1 MELEQSCRSS
11 TFEIITEYLLKL
23 LKFLVRCAFFPR
35 FHGGFTYNDH
45 LYLAMEE
52 CVLGTLGSYDKAPI
66 PMTPEDR

>member
-1 MELEQSCRSS
+1 M
-11 TFEIITEYLLKL
+11 
-23 LKFLVRCAFFPR
+23 VRCAFFPR